1 MALLQEPTGPA
12 SLLVSNSN
20 WLDAHALFTARDQ
33 ELAGAALM
41 LWEIT
46 RQLRARQGERG
57 LSNSALGVKSGVR
70 RQTIADVLMGQVWP
84 DTKTL
89 FRIASVLGLEITTIN
104 QDTSPSQIVPFS
116 Q

>member
-1 MALLQEPTGPA
+1 MALNQDFAGP
-12 SLLVSNSN
+12 STLLVTNSN
-20 WLDAHALFTARDQ
+20 WLDPAALFTARDE
-33 ELAGAALM
+33 ELSRAALM
-41 LWEIT
+41 IWQIT

-89 FRIASVLGLEITTIN
+89 FRIASALGLDITTIN
-104 QDTSPSQIVPFS
+104 QDSAPSQIVPFS
-116 Q
+116 H